1 MLVVTFIGIPQG
13 IRGMV
18 GWLGCWRERWKDIKT
33 FLYEDPK
40 PLIVQLRIRIIDGL
54 RYVMLVVTLIGIPQ
68 DIPGMDGWLVG
79 EKVLL
84 LPR

>member
-1 MLVVTFIGIPQG
+1 MLVVTFIRIPQG
-13 IRGMV
+13 ISGMDARLV
-18 GWLGCWRERWKDIKT
+18 CWRKRWKDIKT

-68 DIPGMDGWLVG
+68 GIPGLMIGWLIG
-79 EKVLL
+79 KKAFYW
-84 LPR
+84 